1 MVEGV
6 AARERMRISIGRFGW
21 GCIMSARALFVY
33 LCVCVWS
40 VLCDSVSARA
50 RERRGEAARVPRHR
64 V

>member
-33 LCVCVWS
+33 LCVCG
-40 VLCDSVSARA
+40 LCCVSVSARA